1 MKINLNSGAMSEK
14 LELDESHVAGIIHP
28 DKIQSASILTDDDL
42 LDAIDNPIDSPQ
54 LEQLVQASSHVAIIV
69 DDATRPTPTKRILPL
84 ILGKLKSIGVPD
96 QQISITI
103 ATGLH
108 RKTTAQEKSAILSD
122 DVMSSFNIEDNDA
135 RDPDVTAYA
144 GTTASGKE
152 IYLNKRI
159 LGADIVITIGVV
171 KSHAFAGFTGGAKS
185 ILPGV
190 ASQRTIHENHCY
202 YNIEYPRGVLGS
214 CEMSA
219 TRKGMEEA
227 ARLVNP
233 FIINV
238 VLGESNQIQFAVAGD
253 VVSAHRAA
261 VNYFKKGALKTVPEK
276 VDIAIVHGGL
286 AGSISFYQGLFGCNV
301 VKTTEKP
308 ILKKS
313 GIVILF
319 AECREGSG
327 SKLLE
332 EMMPKFDTPDEIL
345 QNLASNEVFDDQWAV
360 QFLATFLRDI
370 KIFLVSTGISDDLAA
385 KLKIRLF
392 KNAEEAVQE
401 AISVSNEDYRMA
413 VIQNPDVL
421 IVNLS

>member
-1 MKINLNSGAMSEK
+1 MKATLNSGTMHEE
-14 LELDESHVAGIIHP
+14 LELNETHIAGLIHP
-28 DKIQSASILTDDDL
+28 DKIQSGSILTDNEI
-42 LDAIDNPIDSPQ
+42 LDAINNPIDSPR
-54 LEQLVQASSHVAIIV
+54 LEARVTPSSRVAIIV

-84 ILGKLKSIGVPD
+84 VLGKLKSIGVTD

-108 RKTTAQEKSAILSD
+108 RKTTAQEKSAILGD
-122 DVMSSFNIEDNDA
+122 AVLSSFNIEDNDA
-135 RDPDVTAYA
+135 RDPEVTAYA
-144 GTTASGKE
+144 GRTASGKE
-152 IYLNKRI
+152 VYLNKRI

-227 ARLVNP
+227 ARLFNP

-238 VLGESNQIQFAVAGD
+238 VLGESNQIQFAAAGD

-261 VNYFKKGALKTVPEK
+261 VDYFKKGALKTIPEK

-308 ILKKS
+308 ILKKN

-332 EMMPKFDTPDEIL
+332 EMMPKFNTPDEIL
-345 QNLASNEVFDDQWAV
+345 QNLAANKVFDDQWAV

-370 KIFLVSTGISDDLAA
+370 KIFLVSTGISDEVAA

-392 KNAEEAVQE
+392 KKAEEAVRE
-401 AISVSNEDYRMA
+401 AIAVSNDDYRIA
-413 VIQNPDVL
+413 LIQNPDVL